1 MSKVLS
7 DMELHLLEEGSV
19 AIEVSRFET
28 SSGPRL
34 RVRDLR
40 DSAEIFLDPL
50 ELEGLTRIRHGSWVL
65 EESPHDGVDEY
76 SVEAVPGEVFQNE
89 FAMVTVARL
98 ETEGQMRLYVRDL
111 ASQAEAYLRPVE
123 LQELTRLRHRQFAD
137 LLDPSELVA
146 AAEPDPDQV

>member
-1 MSKVLS
+1 VSKVGN
-7 DMELHLLEEGSV
+7 DMGVHVLEEGSV

-34 RVRDLR
+34 RLR
-40 DSAEIFLDPL
+40 DVRESAEIFLDPL
-50 ELEGLTRIRHGSWVL
+50 ELEGLTRMRHGSWVFGP
-65 EESPHDGVDEY
+65 SGDVGDER
-76 SVEAVPGEVFQNE
+76 SFEEAVPGEVFQNE

-98 ETEGQMRLYVRDL
+98 ETEGRMRLHVRDL
-111 ASQAEAYLRPVE
+111 ASQAEAYLRPIE